1 MSDSAHVTSIDAIAG
16 FAAALRTF
24 DDDALRALVTID
36 EQALGA
42 LQWLE
47 RDAPVYWR
55 QQIRM
60 CFDNVAR
67 TRSALETCRA
77 RSVAG
82 NRPACLE
89 EMEAYRAAQRK
100 LREAEAKID
109 VVRHW
114 VQVVRHEIDEYR
126 GRVMGLRRSLENEV
140 PRTVALL
147 ERTVSTLDSYADQV
161 RNPDDTGNDGRPAG
175 AGSETA

>member
-1 MSDSAHVTSIDAIAG
+1 MTESAHVTSIDGIVR
-16 FAAALRTF
+16 FTAALRTF
-24 DDDALRALVTID
+24 DDDALRALVSID

-47 RDAPVYWR
+47 HDAPAYWR
-55 QQIRM
+55 QEIRR

-67 TRSALETCRA
+67 ARAALETCRS

-100 LREAEAKID
+100 LRQAEEKID

-114 VQVVRHEIDEYR
+114 AQTVRQEIDDYR
-126 GRVMGLRRSLENEV
+126 GRVMNLRRRLEDEV

-147 ERTVSTLDSYADQV
+147 ERTVSTLDSYVEQV
-161 RNPDDTGNDGRPAG
+161 RNTDSAGGTNSTKPAE
-175 AGSETA
+175 SP

>member
-1 MSDSAHVTSIDAIAG
+1 VTDSAHVTSIDGIVR

-24 DDDALRALVTID
+24 DDDARRALVSID
-36 EQALGA
+36 EQAMGA

-47 RDAPVYWR
+47 HEAPVYWR
-55 QQIRM
+55 QEIRR
-60 CFDNVAR
+60 CFDNVSR
-67 TRSALETCRA
+67 TRAALETCRS

-100 LREAEAKID
+100 LRLAEEKID
-109 VVRHW
+109 IVRQW
-114 VQVVRHEIDEYR
+114 AQRVRQEIDDYR
-126 GRVMGLRRSLENEV
+126 GRVMNLRRRLEDDV

-147 ERTVSTLDSYADQV
+147 ERTVSTLDSYVDQV
-161 RNPDDTGNDGRPAG
+161 RNQE
-175 AGSETA
+175 GSSGTSSTNRAESP